1 MRRVLKSDFGIEQ
14 CFQAIVKN
22 CIQNVK
28 MIGKIISLQQKKN
41 LYIRKKKNY
50 SRPTVKCVP
59 KVSLTAIYVFIYPC
73 LVDLATGSQPHHNG

>member
-28 MIGKIISLQQKKN
+28 MIGKIISLQQKKKP
-41 LYIRKKKNY
+41 LYKKKE
-50 SRPTVKCVP
+50 K
-59 KVSLTAIYVFIYPC
+59 L
-73 LVDLATGSQPHHNG
+73 Q